1 MLARRKLFIARV
13 TVSLPCQVP
22 YKAASCDMM
31 AAFMPSSRGSRFRLL
46 RFAFILSIITY
57 IDRVCISTAAPAI
70 RQELGLSTV
79 QVGWMFSVF
88 TFAYAFFEI
97 PSGWL
102 ADVVGPRRMMTRIVI
117 WWSAFTMATGLAWNF
132 TVLLATRFLF
142 GVGEA
147 GAFPTVS
154 RSFSRWFPRREVGNA
169 HGVLFMGTRFGG
181 ALAPPLVV
189 AIMTFAGWR
198 VSFFLFGMLGVIWSV
213 FWWKWYRDDP
223 REHAGTTHEELQEI
237 LEGIEQGHRATI
249 HWREFFSGNLLLI
262 CLMYFCVGYAFYF
275 YLTWLPTYLK
285 EARGFTTQQAGLLA
299 GLILF
304 AGGVATAMGGRLT
317 DFLVRR
323 YGLRI
328 GRSVGV
334 VAMPASGAILLIVA
348 STENSIVAAALLA
361 MAAATADLC
370 VSACWTMCHD
380 VAGDAA
386 GTATG
391 CMNTFGNLGGAISP
405 LVVGYAVQWWGSW
418 STPLVVTAG
427 VCALCGLLTLT
438 IDPAKRLRTSE
449 DALKRAPTLIQ
460 SDSRSLPTESRL

>member
-1 MLARRKLFIARV
+1 
-13 TVSLPCQVP
+13 
-22 YKAASCDMM
+22 MM
-31 AAFMPSSRGSRFRLL
+31 AALMPPRKESRTKLL
-46 RFAFILSIITY
+46 WFAFVLSIITY

-79 QVGWMFSVF
+79 QGGWMFSVF

-97 PSGWL
+97 PSGL
-102 ADVVGPRRMMTRIVI
+102 FADIIGPRRMMTRIVI
-117 WWSAFTMATGLAWNF
+117 WWSAFTAATGLAWNF
-132 TVLLATRFLF
+132 TVLLVTRFFF

-147 GAFPTVS
+147 GAFPTIS

-348 STENSIVAAALLA
+348 STENAMLAAALLA
-361 MAAATADLC
+361 LAAAVADLC

-418 STPLVVTAG
+418 STPLIVTAG

-438 IDPAKRLRTSE
+438 IDPTRRLRVSE
-449 DALKRAPTLIQ
+449 HALTAGGPPRPTTLVR
-460 SDSRSLPTESRL
+460 SDSRSLSTESHL

>member
-1 MLARRKLFIARV
+1 
-13 TVSLPCQVP
+13 
-22 YKAASCDMM
+22 MM
-31 AAFMPSSRGSRFRLL
+31 AALMPSNKGSRQRLL

-57 IDRVCISTAAPAI
+57 IDRVCISTAAPSI
-70 RQELGLSTV
+70 SQELGLSTV

-102 ADVVGPRRMMTRIVI
+102 ADVMGPRRMMTRIVI
-117 WWSAFTMATGLAWNF
+117 WWSAFTMATGLAWSF

-147 GAFPTVS
+147 GAFPTIS

-189 AIMTFAGWR
+189 AIMAFAGWR
-198 VSFFLFGMLGVIWSV
+198 VSFFIFGTLGVIWSL

-223 REHAGTTHEELQEI
+223 REHSGTSREELQTI
-237 LEGIEQGHRATI
+237 LEGIKQEHATAVD
-249 HWREFFSGNLLLI
+249 WRQFLNFNFLLI
-262 CLMYFCVGYAFYF
+262 CLTYFCVAYPFYF
-275 YLTWLPTYLK
+275 YLTWLPIYLK

-299 GLILF
+299 GFILF
-304 AGGVATAMGGRLT
+304 AGGVATAIGGRLT

-334 VAMPASGAILLIVA
+334 VVMPMSGAILLVVA
-348 STENSIVAAALLA
+348 STRNPLLA
-361 MAAATADLC
+361 AVLLAVAAATADLC

-391 CMNTFGNLGGAISP
+391 CMNTFGNIGGAICP
-405 LVVGYAVQWWGSW
+405 LVFGYAVQWWGSW
-418 STPLVVTAG
+418 STPLVITAC
-427 VCALCGLLTLT
+427 VCALCGLLTLA
-438 IDPAKRLRTSE
+438 IDPAMKLRTSE
-449 DALKRAPTLIQ
+449 EPPLIALPRMQ
-460 SDSRSLPTESRL
+460 RGV